1 MATSTSYPGVYV
13 SEIPSGSRTISGV
26 ATSIT
31 AFVGR
36 TLRGPVNQ
44 AVRLTTFA
52 DYQKA
57 FGGVGAG
64 STVGT
69 AVRDFFA
76 NGGGQAVVVRI
87 APSGTDPAT
96 AAKLARPAAPAKA
109 TKAAAAKAADKAA
122 DTAPTD
128 LTLVAA
134 EPGSWAN
141 GLTAEIGYDT
151 GADLTEVAQRLGA
164 TADDLFNLVVT
175 DTRSGEQEIIRNV
188 TAVDSAR
195 RVDQVLE
202 AESRL
207 VRVPGGRLPGARPAA
222 TTATSR
228 LVVADADQ
236 GEDGRDLTADDFV
249 AASLQGP
256 HQGLYALD
264 TVDLFNL
271 LCVPPPVPGGDT
283 PAEVYQ
289 AALAYCVR
297 RRAVLIV
304 DAPAAMT
311 VATVA
316 ADLRGLGLT
325 GPDSRNAA
333 LYFPRI
339 VRADPAAG
347 GRLTAFPACGAVAGV
362 IARTDATRGVWK
374 APAGLDAA
382 LSGVVDLETVLTDDE
397 NGLLNP
403 LAVNCLRTFPIAG
416 PVVWGARTMR
426 GADQLG
432 DEYKYLP
439 VRRLALFI
447 EETLFR
453 GTQWVVFEPNDEPL
467 WAQIRLSLGAF
478 LQDLFRQGAF
488 QGSTPRDAYFVKCD
502 AEATTAQDVANG
514 RVNIVV
520 GFAPVRPAEFVILQI
535 QQIAQ
540 A

>member
-1 MATSTSYPGVYV
+1 MTTGTSYPGVYV
-13 SEIPSGSRTISGV
+13 TEIPSGSRTISGV

-36 TLRGPVNQ
+36 TVRGPVNQ
-44 AVRLTTFA
+44 PVRLTTFA
-52 DYQKA
+52 GYQTA
-57 FGGVGAG
+57 FGGVAG

-69 AVRDFFA
+69 AVRDFFG
-76 NGGGQAVVVRI
+76 NGGGQAVVVRV

-96 AAKLARPAAPAKA
+96 AARLTRA
-109 TKAAAAKAADKAA
+109 TGTPKAAKAAAGKPAA
-122 DTAPTD
+122 D

-141 GLTAEIGYDT
+141 GLIAEIGYDT
-151 GADLTEVAQRLGA
+151 GADLADVAHRLGS
-164 TADDLFNLVVT
+164 TTGELFNLVVT
-175 DTRSGEQEIIRNV
+175 DTLTGERETIRNV
-188 TAVDSAR
+188 TATDSAR
-195 RVDQVLE
+195 RIDQVLE

-207 VRVPGGRLPGARPAA
+207 VRVPDGGLPAARPAE
-222 TTATSR
+222 TSATSR
-228 LVVADADQ
+228 LVVADADR
-236 GEDGRDLTADDFV
+236 GVDGRDLTADDYV
-249 AASLQGP
+249 APALQGP

-264 TVDLFNL
+264 QIDLFNL
-271 LCVPPPVPGGDT
+271 LCLPPPVTGGDT
-283 PAEVYQ
+283 PPAVYQ
-289 AALAYCVR
+289 AALSYCVR

-311 VATVA
+311 VGTVTT
-316 ADLRGLGLT
+316 DLQSLGLT

-333 LYFPRI
+333 LYFPRL

-347 GRLTAFPACGAVAGV
+347 GRLAAFPASGAVAGV

-382 LSGVVDLETVLTDDE
+382 LSGVVDLATGLTNDE

-416 PVVWGARTMR
+416 PVIWGARTMR

-488 QGSTPRDAYFVKCD
+488 QGVTARDAYFVKCD
-502 AEATTAQDVANG
+502 AETTTAQDVANG